1 MYGSV
6 YPIIG
11 RQTDLPFYLS
21 GIGISEP
28 EYHIRRENGL
38 ISHQFLFVKS
48 GEGEL
53 SIGGKTIPM
62 KTGCLFYVAPGIPH
76 EYYPLGEEFTTYW
89 LVFRGEYAS
98 QLMNTLGFADYV
110 VNKDANTEQLVHIF
124 GMMYAAAKN
133 SVSGNEDCSKLL
145 YEYILAARKLLFAD
159 ISEKALLG
167 SPVEPAVLWIDNHLS
182 EDITLEQLAQTAGV
196 SLQHFCRLFRA
207 RTGMRPMEFIA
218 RKRIS
223 HAKALLENSDISVA
237 EIGRMTGYENPTYF
251 GMVFR
256 KYEGISPLEYRKRK
270 GTFAI

>member
-124 GMMYAAAKN
+124 GMM
-133 SVSGNEDCSKLL
+133 
-145 YEYILAARKLLFAD
+145 
-159 ISEKALLG
+159 
-167 SPVEPAVLWIDNHLS
+167 
-182 EDITLEQLAQTAGV
+182 
-196 SLQHFCRLFRA
+196 
-207 RTGMRPMEFIA
+207 
-218 RKRIS
+218 
-223 HAKALLENSDISVA
+223 
-237 EIGRMTGYENPTYF
+237 
-251 GMVFR
+251 
-256 KYEGISPLEYRKRK
+256 
-270 GTFAI
+270 